1 MLAATDLT
9 VSYGKTPV
17 LSGLSAAFVPG
28 RLTALVGPNGCGK
41 STLLKTLL
49 GLMRADTGSV
59 TLDGTPIDRIGRRA
73 LARRIAYLPQET
85 HCPDYM
91 TVGELVELGG
101 HSRYALMGGPDA
113 RDRNLFRSALETVGL
128 TDQAHRRVS
137 RLSGGQR
144 QRAWIAMVLTQDSDI
159 LLMDEP
165 VNHLDMPYQY
175 TVLDLVRS
183 LTRGHG
189 KTVVCVLHD
198 LNLAAAF
205 ADEMVMLRE
214 GRTIAAGPTSDT
226 ITPETVRDV
235 FSFEADIFRRHDRLV
250 CLPHR
255 DDAGSPA
262 P

>member
-17 LSGLSAAFVPG
+17 LKGLSAAFSPG
-28 RLTALVGPNGCGK
+28 GLTALVGPNGCGK

-49 GLMRADTGSV
+49 SLLRAESGSV
-59 TLDGTPIDRIGRRA
+59 TLDGTPVDRIGRRA
-73 LARRIAYLPQET
+73 LARRVAYLPQET

-113 RDRNLFRSALETVGL
+113 RDRQLFETALETVGL
-128 TDQAHRRVS
+128 ADRAHDRVS

-144 QRAWIAMVLTQDSDI
+144 QRAWIAMVLAQDSDI

-165 VNHLDMPYQY
+165 VNHLDMAYQY
-175 TVLDLVRS
+175 TVLALVRA
-183 LTRGHG
+183 LTRDHG

-205 ADEMVMLRE
+205 ADEVVMLRE
-214 GRTIAAGPTSDT
+214 GVTIAAGPTIET
-226 ITPETVRDV
+226 VTPETVRQV
-235 FSFEADIFRRHDRLV
+235 FAFEADIYLRHDRLV
-250 CLPHR
+250 CLPHPHG
-255 DDAGSPA
+255 AKAA